1 MNTPSH
7 LLMAA
12 AIDKALPRV
21 PIVKTAFLLG
31 SVAPDVP
38 LWILSIGGIVYYRF
52 LLGWDSAD
60 VAHLL
65 FDDLYFH
72 HPLWLIGH
80 NVLHSP
86 VLLLVGLSVVW
97 RSRRNIGSRSCGWF
111 WFLVACLLHS
121 AVDILTHA
129 DDGPLLLFP
138 LNWNLRFHSPVS
150 YWDSNHYGRQFQV
163 FELALDGVLLI
174 YLLKQRV
181 CRFFRKVNR
190 FHCDR

>member
-7 LLMAA
+7 LLMTA

-21 PIVKTAFLLG
+21 PIVRSAFLLG

-38 LWILSIGGIVYYRF
+38 LWILSIAGIVYYRF
-52 LLGWDSAD
+52 ILGWDSAD

-72 HPLWLIGH
+72 HPLWLSGH
-80 NVLHSP
+80 NFLHSP
-86 VLLLVGLSVVW
+86 VLLLFGLSVVW
-97 RSRRNIGSRSCGWF
+97 RSRRNIGSRSRWWF

-121 AVDILTHA
+121 TVDILTHT

-138 LNWNLRFHSPVS
+138 LDRTIRFHSPVS
-150 YWDSNHYGRQFQV
+150 YWDSNHYGRQFKLL
-163 FELALDGVLLI
+163 ELVLDGVLLI
-174 YLLKQRV
+174 YLLKQQV
-181 CRFFRKVNR
+181 CRFFREVNR
-190 FHCDR
+190 FHCVR